1 MMSHKKSER
10 VELRNNP
17 ATLAISV

>member
-1 MMSHKKSER
+1 MSHKKSER